1 MDVRGLTFTEH
12 DIVRPEGMEM
22 CGTWTRYKSGI
33 LYSGG
38 MKMGAGRGCATGSAF
53 YINSLPWEVIRLP
66 DLQICRY
73 SHAMVTIKGVVYAI
87 SGPLDYT

>member
-1 MDVRGLTFTEH
+1 MDVRGLTYTEH

-38 MKMGAGRGCATGSAF
+38 MKMGAGRGSATGSAF
-53 YINSLPWEVIRLP
+53 SIDTFFSWEVIRLP
-66 DLQICRY
+66 D
-73 SHAMVTIKGVVYAI
+73 M
-87 SGPLDYT
+87 